1 MMSREERPL
10 QIHALR
16 VVQCIDRGGEV
27 ITGVTAG
34 LDQEDTV
41 AGQGKVAGHNA
52 SAWST
57 ADNDVVVG
65 RALFLGLPETGLTVE
80 KRVRR
85 DELAKTQEERR
96 LLKNSIVVAPLKRR

>member
-57 ADNDVVVG
+57 ADNDVV
-65 RALFLGLPETGLTVE
+65 
-80 KRVRR
+80 RVRR